1 MMEGMIWW
9 QGNVRDNNDPEKSG
23 KVQVEIYG
31 WYELPPA
38 GKIRKENLPWAV
50 PILPTTSATFEG
62 VSDTPQFENGSRV
75 FGFFIDG
82 EHAGL
87 TSKPYI
93 VGTLPIAPGE
103 ENKNSIPML
112 ARGKDTIKQKKV
124 SEIEPESSYKAEYP
138 FNRVI
143 QTRNHVI
150 ELDDTKGSE
159 RIRIHHGSG
168 AEITILPDGTL
179 KIKSVKDRFEL
190 VGGNLNIDVRGD
202 TTINSDG
209 NLKIKADK
217 NIDIQSKGDINMSA
231 SGKIYTR
238 GYLGINN
245 ASGADVIFEAP
256 GGVGVTE
263 GGLFTLGSFVCG
275 NGKGGAI
282 VVGGRTLSFNNGILT
297 YISD

>member
-1 MMEGMIWW
+1 MENLVWW
-9 QGNVRDNNDPEKSG
+9 QGKVQNNNDPEKSG
-23 KVQVEIYG
+23 KVQVEIYD
-31 WYELPPA
+31 WYEIPPA
-38 GKIRKENLPWAV
+38 GKTQKEDLPWAV
-50 PILPTTSATFEG
+50 PILPTTSATFQG
-62 VSDTPQFENGSRV
+62 VSDTPQFENGSSV

-82 EHAGL
+82 QYGGL

-93 VGTLPIAPGE
+93 VGTLPVSPGD
-103 ENKNSIPML
+103 ENKNSIPTL
-112 ARGKDTIKQKKV
+112 ARGKNNIKSKKV
-124 SEIEPESSYKAEYP
+124 SEIEPDSAYKTEYP
-138 FNRVI
+138 YNRVI

-150 ELDDTKGSE
+150 ELDDTKGAE

-168 AEITILPDGTL
+168 TEIEIAPDGTL

-245 ASGADVIFEAP
+245 ASGSDIIFEAP

-263 GGLFTLGSFVCG
+263 GGLFTLGNFVCG

-282 VVGGRTLSFNNGILT
+282 VVGGRTLGFKNGILT